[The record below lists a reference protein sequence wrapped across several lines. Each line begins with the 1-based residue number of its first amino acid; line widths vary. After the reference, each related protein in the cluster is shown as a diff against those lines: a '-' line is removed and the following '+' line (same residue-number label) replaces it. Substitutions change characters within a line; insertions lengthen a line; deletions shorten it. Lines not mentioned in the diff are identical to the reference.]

1 MSQQKREELL
11 ACVGSL
17 FGDKAVSLLRS
28 RGTEE
33 TWVLLEDTYRECILS
48 GIDYWFT
55 IARESGDTSED
66 LTNDLEQMMM
76 GCQEGQRLYIGLN
89 ALELKRHA
97 NICSDC
103 LALLERAQFIPLQN
117 MLNATLDPQ
126 YPEGKTLSAEER
138 LLLAFF
144 GPRIE
149 FQK

>member
-17 FGDKAVSLLRS
+17 FGDKAVALLRN

-33 TWVLLEDTYRECILS
+33 TLVLLEDTYRECISS

-55 IARESGDTSED
+55 IARDSGDTCED
-66 LTNDLEQMMM
+66 LTNDLEQMRM
-76 GCQEGQRLYIGLN
+76 GCQEGQRLYLELN
-89 ALELKRHA
+89 ALEFEKHA
-97 NICSDC
+97 NTCSDC
-103 LALLERAQFIPLQN
+103 SALLKHAQFIPLQN
-117 MLNATLDPQ
+117 ILNATLHPQ

-138 LLLAFF
+138 LVLMVL